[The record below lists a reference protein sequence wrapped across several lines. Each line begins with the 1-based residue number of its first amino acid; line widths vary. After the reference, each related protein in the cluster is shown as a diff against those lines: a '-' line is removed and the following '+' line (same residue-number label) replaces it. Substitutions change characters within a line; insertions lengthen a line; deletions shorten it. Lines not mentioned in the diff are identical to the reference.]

1 MLHSIQQRLVLL
13 VCVSGALIT
22 SLAVFSTYLL
32 EAASNTT
39 TVLLIATA
47 LALVALT
54 GFSWLLLHPVLQ
66 GLEQLAASV
75 INVDRNGEPIRQR
88 VALKELDDIAR
99 ALSQFNRNRQDIM
112 AQVSSVMQGLEKGEL
127 RFNALT
133 NSHFSATPPE
143 DERMVKA
150 VQTGL
155 THLEALIAELKHFI
169 QRLYSEVQDTG
180 TDPTMSSAWH
190 DHPLLGPALERM
202 ANGHWRLLKTVHDMT
217 MVVEKSSITLAD
229 MSWQANT
236 INREMK
242 ALAVKG
248 AQISAS
254 SQSLA
259 HNSNRV
265 SSDAASVAQLALQ
278 ARENSQYG
286 QIELNNTID
295 AMRQMGARTQSVSS
309 SITGLQT
316 SSQKIE
322 DIVQLIRDIANKI
335 NLLSLNAAIEAAR
348 AGEHG
353 KGFAVVS
360 DEVRKLA
367 EKTFEATQEIDASV
381 GGITSQ
387 TEQAVN
393 SMNELA
399 GEVQSNVQRI
409 EQVGQR
415 LSGILDSSS
424 VLSEQMD
431 GIVQASSQSAEEVSK
446 ISSYLG
452 EIQDELASF
461 GVRIDAQESQ
471 TQALTELSE
480 GFYEKLV
487 ELNLQTLHRR
497 MFKVARDAAD
507 AVQTTFEQA
516 ISQGV
521 ISQSDL
527 LSLVHEPVPH
537 TNPQKFTS
545 RFDSFTDKVLPLIQ
559 EKALKNHPELVFAIC
574 TNKRGYVPT
583 HNDKFAKPLTGRYE
597 VDLVNS
603 RSKRIFND
611 RTGSRCG
618 SHTQKVL
625 LQTYKRDTGEIMHDL
640 SVPIMVGG
648 THWGGFRM
656 GYKAD

>member
-1 MLHSIQQRLVLL
+1 VLQSIQQRLVFL
-13 VCVSGALIT
+13 VCVSGVLIT
-22 SLAVFSTYLL
+22 CLAAFAIYLL
-32 EAASNTT
+32 QDAGDGIG
-39 TVLLIATA
+39 LLLMATA
-47 LALVALT
+47 LALVALAVL
-54 GFSWLLLHPVLQ
+54 SWLVLHPVVQ
-66 GLEQLAASV
+66 GLKHLAASV
-75 INVDRNGEPIRQR
+75 IQLDRSGEFTRQR
-88 VALKELDDIAR
+88 EELRELEDIAN
-99 ALSQFNRNRQDIM
+99 ALSQFIRNRQDTM
-112 AQVSSVMQGLEKGEL
+112 AQVGMVMEGLEKGEL
-127 RFNALT
+127 RLSAL
-133 NSHFSATPPE
+133 SHSHVAATSPE
-143 DERMVKA
+143 NERLVKA

-155 THLEALIAELKHFI
+155 THLDALITELKQFI
-169 QRLYSEVQDTG
+169 QRLYTEVQDTG
-180 TDPTMSSAWH
+180 TVSSMSSDWRH
-190 DHPLLGPALERM
+190 HPLLGPALEKM
-202 ANGHWRLLKTVHDMT
+202 ATGHWRLLKTVHDMT

-242 ALAVKG
+242 ALAAKG

-265 SSDAASVAQLALQ
+265 SADAASVAQLALQ
-278 ARENSQYG
+278 ARENSQFG

-295 AMRQMGARTQSVSS
+295 AMRQMGSRTQSVSS

-322 DIVQLIRDIANKI
+322 HIVQLIRDIANKI

-381 GGITSQ
+381 GGIMSQ
-387 TEQAVN
+387 TEQAVI
-393 SMNELA
+393 SMNDLV
-399 GEVQSNVQRI
+399 GDVQSNVHRI

-431 GIVQASSQSAEEVSK
+431 GIVQASSQSADEVSK

-461 GVRIDAQESQ
+461 GVRIDSQESQ

-497 MFKVARDAAD
+497 MFTVAREAAD
-507 AVQTTFEQA
+507 AVQASFEQA
-516 ISQGV
+516 IAQGV

-537 TNPQKFTS
+537 THPQKFTS
-545 RFDSFTDKVLPLIQ
+545 RFDTFTDKVLPLIQ
-559 EKALKNHPELVFAIC
+559 EKVLKNHSELVFAIC

-583 HNDKFAKPLTGRYE
+583 HNDKFAKPLTGRFD

-618 SHTQKVL
+618 SHTLKVL

-648 THWGGFRM
+648 IHWGGFRM